1 MMVVVPCAICER
13 IFEVFEGLH
22 GYANKKVDFTNC
34 CNAPVCKYCSKGCCV
49 FCKIET
55 KIETKRKTSFS
66 NWGLY
71 YGLLSNLNL
80 SMEEM
85 PFMFWWLKATPNKMQ
100 WETMQT
106 PGPKASYN
114 AYVGK
119 IMLLHISARFQSF
132 YLDKMGMGRPN
143 LRILNVRK
151 DSRIAGHYVSINQSL
166 PKNKNYRFP
175 RRKAINQALV
185 GFITMIVM
193 RMAFVPIN
201 WTHDDD
207 SVEVVYKMN
216 TKMISLILRRF
227 LSLK

>member
-1 MMVVVPCAICER
+1 MVVVPCAICER

-22 GYANKKVDFTNC
+22 DYANKKVDFTNC
-34 CNAPVCKYCSKGCCV
+34 CNAPVCKGCSDGYCL
-49 FCKIET
+49 FCKNET
-55 KIETKRKTSFS
+55 KVETKRKTSFS
-66 NWGLY
+66 NWGVY

-80 SMEEM
+80 SMAEM
-85 PFMFWWLKATPNKMQ
+85 PFIFWWLKANPNKMQ

-106 PGPKASYN
+106 PGPKASYD

-143 LRILNVRK
+143 MSIVNVREV
-151 DSRIAGHYVSINQSL
+151 SRIAGHYVSINQSL
-166 PKNKNYRFP
+166 PKNYRFP

-201 WTHDDD
+201 WTHDDV
-207 SVEVVYKMN
+207 SVQVVYKMN